1 VSPRAVRRGGGADGG
16 GGRSAGAERRRGE
29 RRRASDGA
37 PGPAR
42 VERRAA
48 EIVVVGSVAL
58 DSVRTP
64 FGESGEALGGSASY
78 FSLSACHFAPV
89 RMVAVVGEDFPAE
102 HRENFRTRGVELSG
116 LETAQGRTFRW
127 RGEYDLELGHA
138 HTLETQLNVF
148 SDFHPHLD
156 EGHRACPFVFLANI
170 DPELQLEV
178 LGQMRRPRL
187 TVSDTMNYWIARKP
201 DRVLEVLRRVDV
213 ALLNEEEAKSLAGET
228 QVVRAADRLL
238 DQGATA
244 VIVKKGEHGALYRS
258 REERFITPAYPVDA
272 LTDPTG
278 AGDSFAGGFLGWL
291 ARSGRDDGHALRQAL
306 ACGTAMASLAIED
319 FSPRRLMET
328 DRDEIARRVGLL
340 HGMVSFDLEPVF

>member
-1 VSPRAVRRGGGADGG
+1 VSPRRDRAREAGRARSGGKPASARGDRPDAVARPRNGGTL
-16 GGRSAGAERRRGE
+16 
-29 RRRASDGA
+29 AS
-37 PGPAR
+37 P
-42 VERRAA
+42 AA

-64 FGESGEALGGSASY
+64 YGESGEALGGSASY

-89 RMVAVVGEDFPAE
+89 RMVAVVGEDFPVE
-102 HRENFRTRGVELSG
+102 HREAFRSRGVDLSG
-116 LETAQGRTFRW
+116 LETAPGRTFRW
-127 RGEYDLELGHA
+127 RGEYAVDLGHA

-148 SDFHPHLD
+148 SDFHPRLD
-156 EGHRACPFVFLANI
+156 ERHRACPFVFLANI

-228 QVVRAADRLL
+228 QLVRAADRLL
-238 DQGATA
+238 DQGANA
-244 VIVKKGEHGALYRS
+244 VIVKKGEHGAMYRS
-258 REERFITPAYPVDA
+258 REERFITPAYPVES

-291 ARSGRDDGHALRQAL
+291 ARSGRDDGHALRQSL

-319 FSPRRLMET
+319 FSPRRLLET

-340 HGMVSFDLEPVF
+340 HSMVSFDLEPVF

>member
-1 VSPRAVRRGGGADGG
+1 MNPREVRAREAGKARSGGK
-16 GGRSAGAERRRGE
+16 
-29 RRRASDGA
+29 RASARGDRAAAAARSRSGA
-37 PGPAR
+37 GVASP
-42 VERRAA
+42 AA

-64 FGESGEALGGSASY
+64 YGESGEALGGSASY

-102 HRENFRTRGVELSG
+102 HREAFRSRGVDLSG
-116 LETAQGRTFRW
+116 LETAPGRTFRW
-127 RGEYDLELGHA
+127 RGEYAVELGHA

-148 SDFHPHLD
+148 SDFHPRLD
-156 EGHRACPFVFLANI
+156 ERHRACPFVFLANI

-228 QVVRAADRLL
+228 QLVRAADRLVE
-238 DQGATA
+238 QGATA

-258 REERFITPAYPVDA
+258 REERFITPAFPVDP
-272 LTDPTG
+272 LTEPTG
-278 AGDSFAGGFLGWL
+278 AGDSLPGGFLRSL
-291 ARSGRDDGHALRQAL
+291 AR
-306 ACGTAMASLAIED
+306 GTAMASLAIDD
-319 FSPRRLMET
+319 FSPRRLLVA
-328 DRDEIARRVGLL
+328 DRDEITRRVGLL

>member
-1 VSPRAVRRGGGADGG
+1 VSPRREAGKAGSATKR
-16 GGRSAGAERRRGE
+16 AGARGE
-29 RRRASDGA
+29 RTAAAAKPRGGARPAS
-37 PGPAR
+37 P
-42 VERRAA
+42 AA

-64 FGESGEALGGSASY
+64 YGESGEALGGSASY
-78 FSLSACHFAPV
+78 FSFSACHFAPV

-102 HRENFRTRGVELSG
+102 HREAFRGRGVDLSG
-116 LETAQGRTFRW
+116 LETAPGRTFRW
-127 RGEYDLELGHA
+127 RGEYAAELGHA

-148 SDFHPHLD
+148 SDFHPRLD
-156 EGHRACPFVFLANI
+156 ERHRACPFVFLANI

-178 LGQMRRPRL
+178 LAQMRRPRL

-201 DRVLEVLRRVDV
+201 DQVLEVLRRVDV

-228 QVVRAADRLL
+228 QLVRAADRLL
-238 DQGATA
+238 DQGARA

-258 REERFITPAYPVDA
+258 REERFITPAYPVDP

-291 ARSGRDDGHALRQAL
+291 ARCGRDDGDALRQAL

-319 FSPRRLMET
+319 FSPRRLLEA